1 VDLVVREE
9 SLAAIEVLARIPCAF
24 EVTRV
29 VAVEGS
35 PGAHVLVE
43 RPVERPWTKDY
54 DAIPG
59 NHPRDWLRTFDTKHW
74 GLLLARYGDDPVGG
88 AVLAH
93 RTPGLEHLEGG
104 GGPPGAILWDL
115 RVTPGSRRQ
124 GIGSALFAAAEEW
137 ARARGCSR
145 LTVETQDVNAPAC
158 RFYARM
164 GCDLTTVSPGAYEDC
179 PEETRL
185 LWTRTLPPPGVPPYG
200 AM

>member
-9 SLAAIEVLARIPCAF
+9 PLAAIEVLARIPCAF
-24 EVTRV
+24 EVTCV
-29 VAVEGS
+29 VAVEEG
-35 PGAHVLVE
+35 PDACVLAE

-59 NHPRDWLRTFDTKHW
+59 NHPRDWLRAFDTTHW
-74 GLLLARYGDDPVGG
+74 GLLLARLAEGPEVVGG

-93 RTPGLEHLEGG
+93 RTPGLEQLEAAGG
-104 GGPPGAILWDL
+104 GDGRGGILWDL
-115 RVTPGSRRQ
+115 RVVPDRRRE

-164 GCDLTTVSPGAYEDC
+164 GCEMTAATPGAYADL

-185 LWTRTLPPPGVPPYG
+185 LWTKALPPYG
-200 AM
+200 AT